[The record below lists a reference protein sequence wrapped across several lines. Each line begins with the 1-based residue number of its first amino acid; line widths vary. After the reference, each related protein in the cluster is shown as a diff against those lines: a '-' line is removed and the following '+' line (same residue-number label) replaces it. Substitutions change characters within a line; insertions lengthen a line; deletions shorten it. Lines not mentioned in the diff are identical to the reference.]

1 VSGCTAPF
9 SCQRRT
15 AVISGRE
22 TIVGVTGIMHHEQAS
37 RTCTYP
43 LHLVFGT
50 CNQMTAS
57 QNRKQ
62 QQALYVRDANA
73 APAPHLL

>member
-1 VSGCTAPF
+1 
-9 SCQRRT
+9 
-15 AVISGRE
+15 
-22 TIVGVTGIMHHEQAS
+22 MHHEQAS
-37 RTCTYP
+37 RTCTYS